1 MGSGTAVAPPTTDE
15 RVARQSLLNR
25 LLGRPE
31 VGALT
36 GAVVL
41 FVFFS
46 IVAEAFL
53 EWNSLATVLYGS
65 STIGIMAVSVAL
77 LMVGGEFDLSAGVQV
92 TTASLAAGMVSY
104 QLSLNVWAGA
114 LISLLIMLAI
124 GFVNGLLYVRTR
136 LPSFIITLGMF
147 LMLTGLNLGVT
158 RLVTGNVATDPIS
171 ELDGFATAQGFF
183 SSEIEIAGVQFDV
196 TIFWWLLFV
205 AIASWI
211 LMRTRAGNWIY
222 AVGGSAASAR
232 AVGVPVARTKIALF
246 MGVSFTAWFLGMHL
260 LFAFDTVQ
268 SGEGVGNELIYISA
282 AVIGG
287 CLLTGGYGTAVGAA
301 TGAFI
306 FGMAEK
312 GIIYAQWN
320 PDWFLFFLGFM
331 LLVATILNAWI
342 RRRAEVAA

>member
-15 RVARQSLLNR
+15 RVASQSLLNK

-77 LMVGGEFDLSAGVQV
+77 LMIGGEFDLSAGVQV

-124 GFVNGLLYVRTR
+124 GFVNGLLYVRTG

-183 SSEIEIAGVQFDV
+183 SSDIEIAGVQFDV

-205 AIASWI
+205 VVASWI

-222 AVGGSAASAR
+222 AVGGSAPSAR
-232 AVGVPVARTKIALF
+232 AVGVPVARTKIVLF

-260 LFAFDTVQ
+260 LFAFNTVQ

-342 RRRAEVAA
+342 RRRAEVAR

>member
-1 MGSGTAVAPPTTDE
+1 MGTGTAVAGATTDE
-15 RVARQSLLNR
+15 RLRRQSLLSR
-25 LLGRPE
+25 FLGRPE

-36 GAVVL
+36 GAVAL

-46 IVAEAFL
+46 VTADAFL
-53 EWNSLATVLYGS
+53 QANSLATVLYGS

-77 LMVGGEFDLSAGVQV
+77 LMIGGEFDLSAGVQV
-92 TTASLAAGMVSY
+92 TTASLTAGMVSY

-114 LISLLIMLAI
+114 LISLLVMLGI
-124 GFVNGLLYVRTR
+124 GLVNGVLYVKTG

-158 RLVTGNVATDPIS
+158 RLVTGNVASDPIS
-171 ELDGFATAQGFF
+171 DLDGFASAQAVF
-183 SSEIEIAGVQFDV
+183 SSDIDVAGVQV
-196 TIFWWLLFV
+196 QITVLWWLLFV
-205 AIASWI
+205 AIATWI
-211 LMRTRAGNWIY
+211 LMRTKAGNWIY
-222 AVGGSAASAR
+222 AVGGSAPSAR

-246 MGVSFTAWFLGMHL
+246 MGVGFTAWFLGMHL

-306 FGMAEK
+306 FGMANK

-331 LLVATILNAWI
+331 LLVATILNSWI
-342 RRRAEVAA
+342 RRRAEVSR

>member
-1 MGSGTAVAPPTTDE
+1 MGQDAAVATATGDE
-15 RVARQSLLNR
+15 RVARQSLLGK

-31 VGALT
+31 LGALT

-41 FVFFS
+41 FVFFG
-46 IVAEAFL
+46 IVADAFL
-53 EWNSLATVLYGS
+53 ELNSLATVLYGS
-65 STIGIMAVSVAL
+65 STIGIMAVSVSL
-77 LMVGGEFDLSAGVQV
+77 LMIGGEFDLSAGVQV
-92 TTASLAAGMVSY
+92 TTASLTASMVAY

-114 LISLLIMLAI
+114 LVSLVVMLAI
-124 GFVNGLLYVRTR
+124 GLVNGLLYVKTG

-158 RLVTGNVATDPIS
+158 RLVTGNVASDSITDM
-171 ELDGFATAQGFF
+171 DGFDTAEAVF
-183 SSEIEIAGVQFDV
+183 SSDV
-196 TIFWWLLFV
+196 SVFGLQLDITIFWWLLFV
-205 AIASWI
+205 VIATWI
-211 LMRTRAGNWIY
+211 LIRTRAGNWIY

-246 MGVSFTAWFLGMHL
+246 MGVGFTSWFLGMHL
-260 LFAFDTVQ
+260 LFAFNTVQ

-306 FGMAEK
+306 FGMANK
-312 GIIYAQWN
+312 GIIYAQWS

-331 LLVATILNAWI
+331 LLTATLLNSWI
-342 RRRAEVAA
+342 RRRAEVAR